1 MRGLASRLRIMLAA
15 LALAGGL
22 ATACYTPSVPLP
34 PPLIENM
41 QFGAGPASGQVV
53 LTSPAQPQI
62 GAVRFSV
69 FNESQGV
76 GVIIVSNNDGS
87 FTTPAFSGND
97 GDYVRVYY
105 ERGTDTAERCTTL
118 HVGAALTGASCH

>member
-1 MRGLASRLRIMLAA
+1 MRGLRSQLRLLLAT

-41 QFGAGPASGQVV
+41 QFATGPAAGQVV
-53 LTSPAQPQI
+53 LTSPPQPQI

-87 FTTPAFSGND
+87 FTTPPFAGND

-118 HVGAALTGASCH
+118 RVGATLTGASCH

>member
-1 MRGLASRLRIMLAA
+1 
-15 LALAGGL
+15 
-22 ATACYTPSVPLP
+22 VPLP

-41 QFGAGPASGQVV
+41 QFAAGPASGQVV
-53 LTSPAQPQI
+53 LSSPAQPQI
-62 GAVRFSV
+62 GAARFSV

-87 FTTPAFSGND
+87 FTTPAFAGND

-118 HVGAALTGASCH
+118 RVGGALTGASCH